1 MAETK
6 KKMTYKHYKDVIS
19 AKDKAWK
26 SEARKL
32 MENGIE
38 FLVIHLTREDFQDS
52 KFLRQEFDYVGRGS
66 SLQRAPRRPPCGV
79 GPVRAKNENDGGG
92 ERLKALEQIVRVGLL

>member
-38 FLVIHLTREDFQDS
+38 FLVIHLTREDF
-52 KFLRQEFDYVGRGS
+52 QEFDYVGRGS